1 MLFLIQVI
9 FPVIVLFLLF
19 LMRALGAGDI
29 KLFSIIGAIW
39 NLKVLGYCM
48 FFAFVTGAVFSLIKL
63 VYQKNLFKSLNLFFQ
78 YVQVSLQEGK
88 VISYDRVCD
97 GKQNIIYFSIV
108 ILIGFCITILVME
121 SRISFIFQS

>member
-1 MLFLIQVI
+1 MIQVI

-29 KLFSIIGAIW
+29 KLFSMIGAIW

-48 FFAFVTGAVFSLIKL
+48 FFAFLTGAVVSFIKL
-63 VYQKNLFKSLNLFFQ
+63 VYQRNLFHSLNQFFQ

-88 VISYDRVCD
+88 IVAYDKVCH
-97 GKQNIIYFSIV
+97 GKQNIIYFSIA
-108 ILIGFCITILVME
+108 IFIGFCTTMGVIM
-121 SRISFIFQS
+121 